1 MDDQSRLELLKQ
13 GHILTSSDLFK
24 QEENLKPGGLR
35 FIIRHDNGRLE
46 YAQVFKPNPIN
57 K

>member
-35 FIIRHDNGRLE
+35 FIIRNDNGRLE